1 MWKQMQDNET
11 AVTPVYTDD
20 NAFTASMAGVR
31 FADTED
37 LLNNAGTQC
46 MQNFRLTI
54 NKNLTDVQCFWST
67 DIDSLHNQQFTID
80 GDFEALYTSTTL
92 RDYVSNSQKKAV
104 RFSAINT
111 NVEPLD
117 WEGGAIYPSIYI
129 DCMKVGLNE
138 WTKTD
143 SLNEVIKQT
152 MGFSGQYDNA
162 TGATLEILLIN
173 GNSTW
178 Y

>member
-1 MWKQMQDNET
+1 MLT
-11 AVTPVYTDD
+11 SA
-20 NAFTASMAGVR
+20 AFSKCAP
-31 FADTED
+31 
-37 LLNNAGTQC
+37 
-46 MQNFRLTI
+46 
-54 NKNLTDVQCFWST
+54 
-67 DIDSLHNQQFTID
+67 LH
-80 GDFEALYTSTTL
+80 
-92 RDYVSNSQKKAV
+92 
-104 RFSAINT
+104 T